1 MSPISSIFS
10 KIHRRTVRFALNETV
25 DFSPWLWK
33 CHSCPTPRICMEDV
47 IPIPLAKHIETYSMY
62 YYRTTVDRN
71 ETVKYVRA
79 LRYISLECGIWRSCT
94 FLPILNP
101 KNPRSNDLPSWIA
114 IIAAVLESCWGQ
126 DIQGWF
132 HLGWAPSSL
141 SWRWVLVISWT
152 TCSSNGKS
160 FPICQVDIT
169 VTSGTCCQVVERP
182 FIEKIRGLN
191 KSCISCWFVYSF
203 LMFQQPQFIEY
214 HAICIYQHLGKKKNK
229 KTQHPDQETI
239 QRNGST
245 RNRCLSRT
253 KTKTLLTLDVRFS
266 GRVQSWW
273 D

>member
-10 KIHRRTVRFALNETV
+10 KIHRRTVRYALNETV

-79 LRYISLECGIWRSCT
+79 LRYISFECGIWRSCT

-101 KNPRSNDLPSWIA
+101 KNPLSNDLPSWIA

-160 FPICQVDIT
+160 ETQSLRW
-169 VTSGTCCQVVERP
+169 TSLWQAEHVA
-182 FIEKIRGLN
+182 K
-191 KSCISCWFVYSF
+191 
-203 LMFQQPQFIEY
+203 
-214 HAICIYQHLGKKKNK
+214 
-229 KTQHPDQETI
+229 
-239 QRNGST
+239 
-245 RNRCLSRT
+245 
-253 KTKTLLTLDVRFS
+253 
-266 GRVQSWW
+266 WW
-273 D
+273 NIPS